1 MLGYDGSII
10 TGLTYKVGRTQQ
22 GAAALLGDVLHHMKS
37 RMYPSSRN
45 LVQEAALPSHAPQVL
60 MVAGPHGSGKTSLL
74 RDIARYLAD
83 DCGLSVVVVDTYLEI
98 GGGCLLHHAPVQVP
112 AY

>member
-1 MLGYDGSII
+1 MTAAGS
-10 TGLTYKVGRTQQ
+10 
-22 GAAALLGDVLHHMKS
+22 LGDVLHHIKS
-37 RMYPSSRN
+37 SVQDSQAEPAAITTGATLQLLPPS
-45 LVQEAALPSHAPQVL
+45 VL

-98 GGGCLLHHAPVQVP
+98 GGGCLLHHAPIQVP